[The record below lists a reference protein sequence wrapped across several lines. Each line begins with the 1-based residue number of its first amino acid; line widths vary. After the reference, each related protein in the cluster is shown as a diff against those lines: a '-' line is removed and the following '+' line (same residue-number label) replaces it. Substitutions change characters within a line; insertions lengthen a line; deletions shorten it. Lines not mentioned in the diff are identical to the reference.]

1 MKHFGKLLGALLAL
15 LLVFSCT
22 SCSLLGLDSL
32 FGFSSETTASQNG
45 ETTERKPGETSYSAV
60 YDLGY
65 GDLQEK
71 YVYYSSDGDY
81 VPKTPVRRGYRFLH
95 WLCDG
100 KESDGKIPAGSSG
113 DLLFVACWELIT
125 YTVTYEN
132 MDGIDVSGYPST
144 FTVESPDILL
154 PDPSRLGYFFN
165 GWQIG
170 DAQPTKQ
177 FIVEFGKYAENLTIR
192 AIWGKVNFTATSS
205 NGTPVTAAFGD
216 PTVGIGTVVRVTAPV
231 YTETSRF
238 SHWELNGSRI
248 SESAFLTFPIPSLTT
263 EIKAVYTALPIVNCN
278 NSGSGQ
284 IVISDL
290 VSGTPD
296 IVLGAGA
303 KPEDYTVGSGSL
315 TLKADF
321 LRKLEP
327 GDYRFYVACVSA
339 GEITSETSF
348 TLRVAGSASAAPDY
362 SSLTG
367 DGASFRNAT
376 FSYGG
381 GTYPRVAST
390 DAEFRRIVEYFV
402 LVDGVLQMQA
412 SGNNTAKEFTFD
424 LWVCGDLNTRLLTGE
439 NILST
444 VTGGSS
450 YPMHPCKHD
459 DPTKSGIGME
469 YYTKSAVGSRVT
481 LKVQYGN
488 GLNAVR
494 SSQAAEPGAD
504 RQKLLTSPGRA
515 TDFNAF
521 PIDALTVTA
530 PVRTL
535 YELEALPFGAK
546 PEFAAGAT
554 EAQSVYNTARS
565 ILRTIV
571 DDGMN
576 DYEKVTAIYA
586 WLALNVTY
594 DDVTFRAND
603 STTAAYTVKGA
614 LLDRVAVC
622 DGYASAFRLLC
633 QIEGIRAEEVTGLNE
648 LGNKSTGH
656 AWSKVWIGGA
666 VYGVDS
672 TWGRQQIEGAPVV
685 TMKYLFMDEATLLQ
699 NEHYENADPYDPYV
713 EVLADAGACWQAANV
728 IDKSG
733 NTFVIGS
740 DADYTALVKY
750 LKAIGAKVGEFILIG
765 DSLPPFPYSA
775 DVANVYTTSGN
786 YGYVVLK

>member
-32 FGFSSETTASQNG
+32 FGPSTGTTASQNG
-45 ETTERKPGETSYSAV
+45 ETAERKPGETPYSAV
-60 YDLGY
+60 YDLDY
-65 GDLQEK
+65 DDLQEK

-132 MDGIDVSGYPST
+132 MEGIDVSGYPST
-144 FTVESPDILL
+144 FTVESPDFAL
-154 PDPSRLGYFFN
+154 PDPARLGYFFN

-177 FIVEFGKYAENLTIR
+177 FTVEFGKYAENLTIR

-205 NGTPVTAAFGD
+205 NGTPVTAVFGD

-238 SHWELNGSRI
+238 SHWELNGSKI
-248 SESAFLTFPIPSLTT
+248 SESAFLSFPIPSVNT
-263 EIKAVYTALPIVNCN
+263 EIKAVYTALPVVNCN

-284 IVISDL
+284 LVISDL

-303 KPEDYTVGSGSL
+303 KPDDYTVGERSL

-321 LRKLEP
+321 LAGLEP
-327 GDYRFYVACVSA
+327 GDYRFYVACVSEGA
-339 GEITSETSF
+339 VTSDTSF
-348 TLRVAGSASAAPDY
+348 TLRVTGPAHSAPDY

-367 DGASFRNAT
+367 EGATFRSNT

-390 DAEFRRIVEYFV
+390 DAEFCRIVEYFV

-412 SGNNTAKEFTFD
+412 SGNDTGKEFTFD
-424 LWVCGDLNTRLLTGE
+424 LWVCGDLNTRLQGGE
-439 NILST
+439 NILT
-444 VTGGSS
+444 TATGRAS
-450 YPMHPCKHD
+450 YPMHP
-459 DPTKSGIGME
+459 SLGMS
-469 YYTKSAVGSRVT
+469 YTKNAAGSKVT
-481 LKVQYGN
+481 LKITYKN

-494 SSQAAEPGAD
+494 SSQVAAAPGED

-515 TDFNAF
+515 SDFDAF
-521 PIDALTVTA
+521 PIDALTATA

-535 YELEALPFGAK
+535 YELEALPFGTK
-546 PEFAAGAT
+546 PEFAAGT
-554 EAQSVYNTARS
+554 SEARSIYNTARS

-586 WLALNVTY
+586 WIALNVTY
-594 DDVTFRAND
+594 DDVTFHAND

-614 LLDRVAVC
+614 LLDHVAVC

-633 QIEGIRAEEVTGLNE
+633 QIEGIRSEEVTGLNE
-648 LGNKSTGH
+648 LGKKSTGH

-685 TMKYLFMDEATLLQ
+685 TMKYLFMDELTLLQ
-699 NEHYENADPYDPYV
+699 NEHFENANPNDPYV
-713 EVLADAGACWQAANV
+713 EVLADTGACWQAANV

-733 NTFVIGS
+733 HTFVIGS
-740 DADYTALVKY
+740 DADYTALVRY
-750 LKAIGAKVGEFILIG
+750 LKENGAKVGEFILIG